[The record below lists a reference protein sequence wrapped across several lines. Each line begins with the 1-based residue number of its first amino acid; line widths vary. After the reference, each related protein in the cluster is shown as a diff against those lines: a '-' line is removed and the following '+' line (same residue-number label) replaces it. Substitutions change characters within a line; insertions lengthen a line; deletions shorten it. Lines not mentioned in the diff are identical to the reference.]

1 MTSNFQ
7 TSLQKINRL
16 QSFIALFLLC
26 ALLTILTDKFF
37 TPENGLNV
45 LRQVAVNICISVGM
59 TLIVLTAGIDLS
71 VGSVLALCSAVAVG
85 LFKEGRRPHRDRAHN
100 ARYRDV
106 PLKYGRAEP

>member
-45 LRQVAVNICISVGM
+45 LRQVAVNICISV
-59 TLIVLTAGIDLS
+59 A
-71 VGSVLALCSAVAVG
+71 
-85 LFKEGRRPHRDRAHN
+85 
-100 ARYRDV
+100 
-106 PLKYGRAEP
+106 

>member
-26 ALLTILTDKFF
+26 TLLTILTDKFF

-71 VGSVLALCSAVAVG
+71 VGSVLALCSC
-85 LFKEGRRPHRDRAHN
+85 LLYTSPSPRDS
-100 ARYRDV
+100 
-106 PLKYGRAEP
+106 